1 MKKAGVLF
9 DMDGL
14 MFDTQQLYDNANI
27 EIARTVYGF
36 EISREMLLAI
46 TGRSGEDLYK
56 TVNRFRPELDAKEY
70 IRRIFNHVAKK
81 VETDLIIMPGLYDL
95 LSWLSQ
101 QDVRIGL
108 TSGSDRSI
116 VENNLRCSGLRECFS
131 GIICGDEIIAG
142 KPNPE
147 GYLKTAALIGCR
159 PEDCYVLE
167 DSPNGIL
174 AGHRAGCSV
183 IMVPNGIE
191 PDAEIRSLC
200 AGIYPSLSEVRQAM
214 EAGLL

>member
-1 MKKAGVLF
+1 MKKTGVLF

-14 MFDTQQLYDNANI
+14 MFDTQQLYDNANK

-101 QDVRIGL
+101 QDVRLGL

-142 KPNPE
+142 KPDPE

>member
-1 MKKAGVLF
+1 MKKTGVLF

-14 MFDTQQLYDNANI
+14 MFDTQQLYDNANK

-46 TGRSGEDLYK
+46 TGRSGEDLYE

-142 KPNPE
+142 KPDPE

-214 EAGLL
+214 ETGLL

>member
-1 MKKAGVLF
+1 MKKTGVLF

-27 EIARTVYGF
+27 EIASTVYGF

-56 TVNRFRPELDAKEY
+56 TVNRFRPELDAREY
-70 IRRIFNHVAKK
+70 IRLIFDHVAKK

>member
-1 MKKAGVLF
+1 MNKKGVLF

-14 MFDTQQLYDNANI
+14 MFDTQQLYDNANK

-36 EISREMLLAI
+36 DISREMQLAI
-46 TGRSGEDLYK
+46 TGRSGEDLYE
-56 TVNRFRPELDAKEY
+56 TVNRFRPELDAREF
-70 IRRIFNHVAKK
+70 IRLIFDLVAKK
-81 VETDLIIMPGLYDL
+81 VETELVIMPGLNDL

-108 TSGSDRSI
+108 TSGSNRAI
-116 VENNLRCSGLRECFS
+116 VESNLRCSGLRDCFD
-131 GIICGDEIIAG
+131 GIICGDEIVAG

-147 GYLKTAALIGCR
+147 GCLKTAALIGCR

-200 AGIYPSLSEVRQAM
+200 AGIYPTLTEVWKAM